1 MIKEVIAVGIGL
13 ALLAEVADATPVQ
26 WSTADGGNGHYYEVM
41 YLGSKISWSDAQ
53 TYASSLTH
61 NGEAGY
67 LATITSAEE
76 QTFLNGVNSDW
87 VANSPNH
94 GGQYVTAWLGG
105 VRDSN
110 GAFGWVTGEEFSD
123 YENWSAG
130 EPNNYNGEPEVVGWW
145 SGDMWNDCASHTCSV
160 YKFVV
165 EYGTSFNDNT
175 GNTPVVPLPAGLPMA
190 LAGFGLMG
198 WIGRRRKAA

>member
-1 MIKEVIAVGIGL
+1 MIKHLMAAGVAL
-13 ALLAEVADATPVQ
+13 AALATATQAAPVQ
-26 WSTADGGNGHYYEVM
+26 WSSADGGNDHWYEVL
-41 YLGSKISWSDAQ
+41 YLGYNISWSDAQ
-53 TYASSLTH
+53 AHATGLTH

-76 QTFLNGVNSDW
+76 QSFLNGVNSAW

-94 GGQYVTAWLGG
+94 SGQYVTAWLGG
-105 VRDSN
+105 HRDSN

-123 YENWSAG
+123 YENWNSG
-130 EPNNYNGEPEVVGWW
+130 EPNNYRGEDELVGWW
-145 SGDMWNDCASHTCSV
+145 SGDKWNDCATHTCSV

-165 EYGTSFNDNT
+165 EYGSSYDN
-175 GNTPVVPLPAGLPMA
+175 NNNPPPVPLPAGLPMA

-198 WIGRRRKAA
+198 WIGSRRKSA